1 MIGQLLDKKESG
13 GERGRWDRGKVRE
26 AELKLGT
33 PEDMYWQKYALPVS
47 ERC

>member
-13 GERGRWDRGKVRE
+13 GERGEMGSGKGPRG
-26 AELKLGT
+26 GT
-33 PEDMYWQKYALPVS
+33 QTRDAWGYVLTKYALPVS